1 MWFGL
6 LLFVSLTVWWTGGP
20 VFPVV
25 VGPLAAFIVW
35 HDAGWAL
42 GALVALVCIA
52 SLAGWLDRVHQ
63 WFVERVDRV
72 AAD

>member
-1 MWFGL
+1 MWR
-6 LLFVSLTVWWTGGP
+6 
-20 VFPVV
+20 
-25 VGPLAAFIVW
+25 
-35 HDAGWAL
+35 DAGWGL